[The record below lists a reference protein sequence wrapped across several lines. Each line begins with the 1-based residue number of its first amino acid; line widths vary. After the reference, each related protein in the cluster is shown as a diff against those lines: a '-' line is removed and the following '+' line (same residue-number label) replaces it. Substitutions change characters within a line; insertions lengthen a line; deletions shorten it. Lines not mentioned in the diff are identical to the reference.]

1 MSHRCGKWVAG
12 FVDQARVRID
22 VSWNCTVSVFTLL
35 MSLCSVGSH
44 RPPLAPEATGSCFI
58 VPTFEQG
65 RVGGVHNLLKK
76 GIDSEIALN
85 STEGMGRD

>member
-22 VSWNCTVSVFTLL
+22 VGWNYTVSVFTLL
-35 MSLCSVGSH
+35 MSLCSVRNH
-44 RPPLAPEATGSCFI
+44 RPLAPEATGSCFI

-65 RVGGVHNLLKK
+65 QVGGVHNLSK
-76 GIDSEIALN
+76 
-85 STEGMGRD
+85 